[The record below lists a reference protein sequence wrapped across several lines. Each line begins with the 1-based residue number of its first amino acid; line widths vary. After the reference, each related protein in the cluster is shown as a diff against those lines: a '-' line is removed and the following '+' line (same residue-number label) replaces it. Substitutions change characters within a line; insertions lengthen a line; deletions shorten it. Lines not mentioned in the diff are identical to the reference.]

1 MSDRPLMTSFPV
13 LCLSL
18 SEFRRLKFLDEEIQI
33 RIIFSLVQHD
43 GTETVTAEFCGI
55 KQHSEVVCGTLQYFA
70 VLCSTLQFSALL
82 CGTLKYFA
90 ALCSTLQFSGVLCS
104 TQQYSS
110 VLSGT
115 LQSSAA
121 LQCLLPSDPWCLL
134 LAGARRR

>member
-1 MSDRPLMTSFPV
+1 MTSFPV

-43 GTETVTAEFCGI
+43 GTETVTAEFCDI
-55 KQHSEVVCGTLQYFA
+55 KQHSELVCGTLQYS
-70 VLCSTLQFSALL
+70 VILCNTLQFSALL
-82 CGTLKYFA
+82 CGTLQYFA
-90 ALCSTLQFSGVLCS
+90 VLCNTLHLEYSAVLCS

-121 LQCLLPSDPWCLL
+121 LQCLLPADPCCLL